1 MVVTD
6 DSTDTRLHFQL
17 KWTAKIP
24 NGKQITY
31 RRHEDR
37 SERDPKD
44 TKKTPVKSMD
54 YVQNVTYVPSATA
67 AAGTPSISGGV
78 KFENEGD
85 AATWKSGSTLNGTAT
100 GSKLD
105 KAKPAGDAGGDVRW
119 KRLL

>member
-1 MVVTD
+1 MTPPTLGCTSSSNGRQRFPTASKLHIDVT
-6 DSTDTRLHFQL
+6 
-17 KWTAKIP
+17 K
-24 NGKQITY
+24 
-31 RRHEDR
+31 DR

-85 AATWKSGSTLNGTAT
+85 AATWKRLN
-100 GSKLD
+100 
-105 KAKPAGDAGGDVRW
+105 P
-119 KRLL
+119 